1 MYTGFLIA
9 QKSAVPSK
17 LSHTLCDVYS
27 SAHTPVRRG
36 EEGPPAAAGHLRG
49 LPEGRPQPLAAPA
62 GAPAAS
68 VASVVAVVPVLA
80 PAVRDQ
86 LWGEKI
92 IIIIRGQRGG
102 GRGGVY
108 R

>member
-1 MYTGFLIA
+1 MYTGFFKIA
-9 QKSAVPSK
+9 QKSVVPSK
-17 LSHTLCDVYS
+17 LSHTLCDIHS

-49 LPEGRPQPLAAPA
+49 LPEGRPQPLAAAPA

-68 VASVVAVVPVLA
+68 VAVVVAVVPVLA

-86 LWGEKI
+86 L
-92 IIIIRGQRGG
+92 
-102 GRGGVY
+102 
-108 R
+108 